1 MDLQSVTVSPSEVQK
16 TVVLLRHPLRCWC
29 LVLREGFRW
38 PGPEWW
44 LRMSRPGNRSRPGRW
59 RIAVSGKSWVCP
71 WSGLL
76 KSLCWI
82 GRTYWFLKKTIFL
95 WINLLILHKGDIWMS
110 LIMVWHVTLPVYNR
124 DNLLIFFLKELTPQN
139 LRHSCPW
146 ELHFKSVLNNNFTC
160 K

>member
-1 MDLQSVTVSPSEVQK
+1 MDLQSVTASPSEVQK
-16 TVVLLRHPLRCWC
+16 TVVLLRRPLRCLC

-44 LRMSRPGNRSRPGRW
+44 QRMSRPGNRSRPGRW

-71 WSGLL
+71 WSGWL

-95 WINLLILHKGDIWMS
+95 WINLLILHTGVVGDDIDM
-110 LIMVWHVTLPVYNR
+110 IMVWHVTLSVYNR
-124 DNLLIFFLKELTPQN
+124 DNLLIFFPQRIN
-139 LRHSCPW
+139 SQKSQTLVSLRIT
-146 ELHFKSVLNNNFTC
+146 F
-160 K
+160 